1 LNQKIAHLFFHLAQK
16 ERDVI
21 IVRHRV
27 EDKANRKEGRKQASW
42 LIRWIIGWL
51 DGQQRS
57 KLINCLVRILN
68 GSVFNK
74 KRFRN

>member
-27 EDKANRKEGRKQASW
+27 EDKANRKEGRKEGRKETS
-42 LIRWIIGWL
+42 
-51 DGQQRS
+51 
-57 KLINCLVRILN
+57 
-68 GSVFNK
+68 
-74 KRFRN
+74 

>member
-27 EDKANRKEGRKQASW
+27 EDKANRKEGRKEGRKETSW
-42 LIRWIIGWL
+42 LV
-51 DGQQRS
+51 
-57 KLINCLVRILN
+57 N
-68 GSVFNK
+68 
-74 KRFRN
+74 